1 MSNNISLLEDVISE
15 EIIDLEMEVN
25 TKEEAIHQ
33 LGLSLLQQGRID
45 DIHCFVDDVLRR
57 EEIESTDM
65 GIGVAIPHG
74 ASPAILRNSIA
85 IGRLVDPIQW
95 NIDQKQEPVSV
106 IFLMAIR
113 SENRDHL
120 HLELMSKIATLLLKE
135 EFLNTLFHTHQ
146 KQELLTQIKNLLK
159 E

>member
-25 TKEEAIHQ
+25 TKEEVIHQ
-33 LGLSLLQQGRID
+33 LGVSLLQQGRID

-85 IGRLVDPIQW
+85 IGRLKNPIQW
-95 NIDQKQEPVSV
+95 NADDEQKPVSV

-146 KQELLTQIKNLLK
+146 KQELLTQIKKLLK